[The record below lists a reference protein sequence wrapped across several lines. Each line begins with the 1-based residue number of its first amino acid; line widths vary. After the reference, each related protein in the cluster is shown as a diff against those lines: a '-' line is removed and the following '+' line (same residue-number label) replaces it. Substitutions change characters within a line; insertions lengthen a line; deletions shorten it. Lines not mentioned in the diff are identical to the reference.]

1 MTRPQTS
8 DENADTLLAAAAPAE
23 QAPRAAAPL
32 RVGERIERYTIL
44 DRLGAGGMGVVHAAY
59 DPTLER
65 KVALKLLHTASRD
78 TAAQARA
85 RLKREARALAK
96 LHHPNVVTVYEV
108 GMVDGHVYLAMELV
122 EGRSL
127 NEWQKSPDAR
137 DWRHVVHIYLAAG
150 RGLSAAH
157 AAGLVHRDFKPANV
171 LLGSDG
177 RVVVT
182 DFGLARL
189 TSGTTPLPD
198 AASVPSASAWGVD
211 LQDLRTPDTR
221 PVDPAAAPTLV
232 PAAKAAPGAT
242 PGANADATLD
252 ANADATP
259 DANTGATPSA
269 APDGT
274 PDATIDA
281 TPDAT
286 IDATPDAT
294 RDATPDATI
303 DADQTPAAGAGHPD
317 DTVRH
322 EPEPG
327 IARKLHEARLDHV
340 SLERLTRT
348 GMVLGTP
355 AYMAPEQHTGDPVDA
370 RTDQFSFCVSLY
382 ESLYGMR
389 PFAGANPDDLCDAI
403 RAGRIAAAPRGSAV
417 PRRVRRVLLRGLS
430 ADPDERFPAMH
441 QLLDALER
449 AARPRVMRM
458 LAIGGAVAFTLTAI
472 ALAVLAARPH
482 AMAKDDPCTVGLTG
496 AWDASVAAAVR
507 TALAAR
513 PGGAEVFAQVA
524 ARLDA
529 GKQAWEDARGRIC
542 AAGRPPAGLVDD
554 PDDDP
559 GDSPTTEQSSE
570 PTSDESSGRE
580 SGQRSGLFHH
590 RIGCL
595 LDYRDQMASLTE
607 LLSAGDE
614 RAATFAVSAAR
625 SLPDP
630 TRCVSLPAQSASFVL
645 PRDPARRAEVAR
657 LRADLARAVTAYE
670 TASFERATE
679 IADEVLT
686 GARAI
691 DDRYLEAAALFWR
704 GQGRAMRYDRAGLF
718 EDVAEAIL
726 IAEEQ
731 GYPDILAR
739 ALVATAAMRVL
750 DPTMERATM
759 NELIRRAQATVDRLS
774 DADELGGWI
783 SLIDGYHRA
792 RYGDTDGA
800 DAAFARARALY
811 QQAGKSFKA
820 ARVNAYWGMSLY
832 AQGRQRQ
839 AEERLAAGLA
849 VLGQDLE
856 SMPYE
861 IVCGLELIV
870 RAADRLERY
879 QEARRIH
886 AFLDRKC
893 PHHAPPRPDG
903 PVRTIRGHVRDAA
916 GQPVAGAVV
925 FAHTGLLGNGR
936 YTLQGAELDA
946 VATAVTDAQG
956 AFAIDRVS
964 DEPVVLVAEAEA
976 GRSFPVAASAGA
988 ITDMTAEIRAW
999 GSVRG
1004 RIEGDGEDNGLG
1016 RERMVALLPA
1026 TPEAPYRTVI
1036 EVPVRLDGSFAVE
1049 RLAAG
1054 RYHLGLSE
1062 GQRDPKDLVAGR
1074 WLPAHVLDVTPGSTS
1089 EVVVA
1094 APTRTA
1100 EPTAGLSVQVR
1111 NRFHG
1116 ELPFAHVWVFPGRDV
1131 PASITD
1137 LHARWYDG
1145 VTPLHFAVTSRAQ
1158 AAPAGT
1164 APDDLW
1170 HRFTDLP
1177 GGDLVACAVPL
1188 GRGSTY
1194 APLRGYPPDLDLYCQ
1209 PVTAAEQRDQ
1219 PLIIEV
1225 APMKRRP

>member
-8 DENADTLLAAAAPAE
+8 DENADTLLAAEAAPAE
-23 QAPRAAAPL
+23 QASRATAPL

-44 DRLGAGGMGVVHAAY
+44 ERLGAGGMGVVHSAY

-127 NEWQKSPDAR
+127 NEWQKSPEAR
-137 DWRHVVHIYLAAG
+137 DWRHVIQIYLAAG

-198 AASVPSASAWGVD
+198 AASVPSAPVWGMD
-211 LQDLRTPDTR
+211 LQELRTPDTR
-221 PVDPAAAPTLV
+221 PVEHAATPAARAR
-232 PAAKAAPGAT
+232 T
-242 PGANADATLD
+242 PETRREAE
-252 ANADATP
+252 P
-259 DANTGATPSA
+259 DAKNDPNNDAKNDPNNDAKPDPNNDAKRDA
-269 APDGT
+269 AGDVPG
-274 PDATIDA
+274 DATIDA
-281 TPDAT
+281 AGDPTPGAALGLTPEAD
-286 IDATPDAT
+286 IDATPDVS
-294 RDATPDATI
+294 P
-303 DADQTPAAGAGHPD
+303 PLVAGAGHPD
-317 DTVRH
+317 DTVLH
-322 EPEPG
+322 DAGPG
-327 IARKLHEARLDHV
+327 MARRLHEVGMDPLSLD
-340 SLERLTRT
+340 RLTRT

-355 AYMAPEQHTGDPVDA
+355 AYMAPEQHAGDPVDA

-382 ESLYGMR
+382 ESLYGTR
-389 PFAGANPDDLCDAI
+389 PFAGANPDELCNAI
-403 RAGRIAAAPRGSAV
+403 RAGRVATPPRGSAV

-430 ADPDERFPAMH
+430 ADPDDRFPAMH

-449 AARPRVMRM
+449 AARPRVMRV
-458 LAIGGAVAFTLTAI
+458 LAVAGAVVVATTVL
-472 ALAVLAARPH
+472 VLALLVGRSR
-482 AMAKDDPCTVGLTG
+482 AMGKDDPCTVGLAG
-496 AWDASVAAAVR
+496 AWDDHVAAAVR
-507 TALAAR
+507 TALARR
-513 PGGAEVFAQVA
+513 PGGAESFTQVA
-524 ARLDA
+524 TRLDA
-529 GKQAWEDARGRIC
+529 GKQAWEDARSRIC
-542 AAGRPPAGLVDD
+542 AAGRSPAG
-554 PDDDP
+554 PGDDP
-559 GDSPTTEQSSE
+559 GAGPGDGAGAAQ
-570 PTSDESSGRE
+570 GA
-580 SGQRSGLFHH
+580 GLFHH
-590 RIGCL
+590 RMGCL

-607 LLSAGDE
+607 LLSAGDD

-630 TRCVSLPAQSASFVL
+630 ARCVSLPPQSATFVL
-645 PRDPARRAEVAR
+645 PSDPARRAEVAR
-657 LRADLARAVTAYE
+657 LRADLARVVTAYE
-670 TASFERATE
+670 TSSFERATE
-679 IADEVLT
+679 IAHELLT

-691 DDRYLEAAALFWR
+691 EDRYLEAAALFWR
-704 GQGRAMRYDRAGLF
+704 GQSRTMRYDRAGML

-726 IAEEQ
+726 IAEEE

-739 ALVATAAMRVL
+739 ALVATASTRVL
-750 DPTMERATM
+750 DPTVDRAAM
-759 NELIRRAQATVDRLS
+759 NELIRRAQATVERLS
-774 DADELGGWI
+774 DADELSGWL
-783 SLIDGYHRA
+783 SLIDAYHRA

-811 QQAGKSFKA
+811 QQAGKTFKA
-820 ARVNAYWGMSLY
+820 ARVDAYWGMSLY
-832 AQGRQRQ
+832 AQGRQRV

-879 QEARRIH
+879 QDARRIH
-886 AFLDRKC
+886 AFLDLKC
-893 PHHAPPRPDG
+893 PHHAPPRAEG
-903 PVRTIRGHVRDAA
+903 PVRTIRGTVRDAA

-925 FAHTGLLGNGR
+925 MAHTGLLGNGS
-936 YTLQGAELDA
+936 YAVQSAELNA
-946 VATAVTDAQG
+946 VATAASDAHG
-956 AFAIDRVS
+956 AFVIEQVS
-964 DEPVVLVAEAEA
+964 DEPVVLVAEAET
-976 GRSFPVAASAGA
+976 GRSFPVPVGAGA
-988 ITDMTAEIRAW
+988 VTGVTAELRPW

-1004 RIEGDGEDNGLG
+1004 RVEGHGEGTHLG
-1016 RERMVALLPA
+1016 RERMIALLP
-1026 TPEAPYRTVI
+1026 EAPDALYRTII
-1036 EVPVRLDGSFAVE
+1036 EVPVRQGGSFAVE
-1049 RLAAG
+1049 RLATG
-1054 RYHLGLSE
+1054 RYHLGVLES
-1062 GQRDPKDLVAGR
+1062 QRDPKDLVAGR
-1074 WLPAHVLDVTPGSTS
+1074 WRPARVIDVAPGSTT

-1094 APTRTA
+1094 ASA
-1100 EPTAGLSVQVR
+1100 HAGVPTAGLSVQVR

-1116 ELPFAHVWVFPGRDV
+1116 ELPWAHVWVFPGRDA
-1131 PASITD
+1131 PASISD

-1145 VTPLHFAVTSRAQ
+1145 ATPLHFAVTSGAET
-1158 AAPAGT
+1158 APAGT

-1177 GGDLVACAVPL
+1177 IGDLVACAVPL
-1188 GRGSTY
+1188 GKGSTY
-1194 APLRGYPPDLDLYCQ
+1194 APLRGYPPDLDLYCR
-1209 PVTAAEQRDQ
+1209 PVTAAEQLTGQ
-1219 PLIIEV
+1219 SVIIEV

>member
-1 MTRPQTS
+1 MTRPQAS
-8 DENADTLLAAAAPAE
+8 DENADTLLAAEAAPAE
-23 QAPRAAAPL
+23 PAPRAPTPL

-137 DWRHVVHIYLAAG
+137 DWRHVIQIYLAAG

-198 AASVPSASAWGVD
+198 AASVPNAPVWGMD

-221 PVDPAAAPTLV
+221 PVEPATAATAKPAATPE
-232 PAAKAAPGAT
+232 AT
-242 PGANADATLD
+242 GDAT
-252 ANADATP
+252 AEAAVDATP
-259 DANTGATPSA
+259 EADV
-269 APDGT
+269 
-274 PDATIDA
+274 A

-286 IDATPDAT
+286 VDATPE
-294 RDATPDATI
+294 
-303 DADQTPAAGAGHPD
+303 AAASAGNPD
-317 DTVRH
+317 DTVLH
-322 EPEPG
+322 DPEPG
-327 IARKLHEARLDHV
+327 IARRLHEAGMDLT

-389 PFAGANPDDLCDAI
+389 PFAGSNPDDLCDAI
-403 RAGRIAAAPRGSAV
+403 RAGRVAPPPRGSAV

-430 ADPDERFPAMH
+430 AEPDDRFPAMH
-441 QLLDALER
+441 QLLEALER
-449 AARPRVMRM
+449 AARPRVMRVV
-458 LAIGGAVAFTLTAI
+458 AVAGAVVVVMAAI
-472 ALAVLAARPH
+472 ALALFVGRSQVAS
-482 AMAKDDPCTVGLTG
+482 KDDPCTVGLAG
-496 AWDASVAAAVR
+496 AWDDRVAAAVR
-507 TALAAR
+507 TALAPR
-513 PGGAEVFAQVA
+513 PGGAEVFMQVA

-529 GKQAWEDARGRIC
+529 GKQAWEDARSRIC
-542 AAGRPPAGLVDD
+542 AAGRPANGE
-554 PDDDP
+554 DDP
-559 GDSPTTEQSSE
+559 GSDQSADQSADQ
-570 PTSDESSGRE
+570 SLDQG
-580 SGQRSGLFHH
+580 SGLFHH
-590 RIGCL
+590 RMGCL

-630 TRCVSLPAQSASFVL
+630 ARCVSLPPQSATFVL
-645 PRDPARRAEVAR
+645 PRDPSRRAEVAR
-657 LRADLARAVTAYE
+657 LRADLARVVTAYE
-670 TASFERATE
+670 TASFARATE
-679 IADEVLT
+679 IADELLT

-691 DDRYLEAAALFWR
+691 GDRYLEAAALFWR
-704 GQGRAMRYDRAGLF
+704 GQSRSMRYDRAGMV

-726 IAEEQ
+726 IAEEE

-739 ALVATAAMRVL
+739 ALVATAATQVL
-750 DPTMERATM
+750 DPTMDRATM
-759 NELIRRAQATVDRLS
+759 TEHIRRAQATVARLS
-774 DADELGGWI
+774 GFDELGGWI
-783 SLIDGYHRA
+783 SLIDAYHRA

-800 DAAFARARALY
+800 DASFARARALY
-811 QQAGKSFKA
+811 LQAGKTFKA
-820 ARVNAYWGMSLY
+820 ARVDAYWGMSLY
-832 AQGRQRQ
+832 GQGRQRQ

-861 IVCGLELIV
+861 IVCGLELVV

-879 QEARRIH
+879 QDARRIH
-886 AFLDRKC
+886 DFLDRKC
-893 PHHAPPRPDG
+893 PHHAPPRPAG
-903 PVRTIRGHVRDAA
+903 PVRTIRGTVRDAA

-925 FAHTGLLGNGR
+925 MAHPGLLGNGS

-946 VATAVTDAQG
+946 VAKATSDAQG
-956 AFAIDRVS
+956 VFTIDQVS
-964 DEPVVLVAEAEA
+964 DDPVVLVAEAEA
-976 GRSFPVAASAGA
+976 GRSFPVSVGKGA
-988 ITDMTAEIRAW
+988 VTGVVAEIRPW

-1004 RIEGDGEDNGLG
+1004 RVEGQGEDMHLG
-1016 RERMVALLPA
+1016 SERMIALLPEV
-1026 TPEAPYRTVI
+1026 PEAPYRTII

-1049 RLAAG
+1049 RLATG
-1054 RYHLGLSE
+1054 RYQMGLIES
-1062 GQRDPKDLVAGR
+1062 QRDPKDLVAGR
-1074 WLPAHVLDVTPGSTS
+1074 WLPVQVLDVIPGNTA

-1094 APTRTA
+1094 VSARAGT
-1100 EPTAGLSVQVR
+1100 PTAGLSVQVR

-1116 ELPFAHVWVFPGRDV
+1116 ELPWAHVWVFPGRNV
-1131 PASITD
+1131 PASVTE

-1145 VTPLHFAVTSRAQ
+1145 TTPLYFAVTAGAE

-1177 GGDLVACAVPL
+1177 IGDLVACAVPL
-1188 GRGSTY
+1188 GRDWAY
-1194 APLRGYPPDLDLYCQ
+1194 APLHGYPSDLDLYCRS
-1209 PVTAAEQRDQ
+1209 VTAAEQLTGQ
-1219 PLIIEV
+1219 SVIIEV